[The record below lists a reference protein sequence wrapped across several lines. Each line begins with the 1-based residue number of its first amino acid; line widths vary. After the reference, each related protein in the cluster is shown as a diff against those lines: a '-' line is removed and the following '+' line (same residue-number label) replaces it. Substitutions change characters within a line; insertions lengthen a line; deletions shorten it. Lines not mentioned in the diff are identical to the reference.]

1 MQTLIIVSTYSC
13 ITPELFERCATDFKY
28 KKRIISACI
37 SDSWLASLNQPA
49 AFPENERAGLAEA
62 ITGVKKVHIVNSAAD
77 LDALQRQYDT
87 HDMVIIDVPTLASV
101 TAPRR
106 LLEYES
112 VPSHRPGYY
121 PPAPA

>member
-1 MQTLIIVSTYSC
+1 MKKMIILSAYAY
-13 ITPELFERCATDFKY
+13 ITPALFECHQ
-28 KKRIISACI
+28 SALNDEKQVIAACL
-37 SDSWLASLNQPA
+37 SDSWLARTGHPTT
-49 AFPENERAGLAEA
+49 FPEEERARLAEA
-62 ITGVKKVHIVNSAAD
+62 LAGVQQVHIVRCAAD